1 MVETALD
8 HPEKSP
14 RELVWHIT
22 DTHGYYIS
30 ESTVYRILKANDL
43 ITSPTYTVV
52 TAQDKFP
59 NPTRAPNELS
69 QTDFTWFKVVHWGWY
84 YLSTILDDYSRYIL
98 AFQLCTGMSTDEVK
112 ETIEAAIGF
121 TGPPAALG

>member
-1 MVETALD
+1 V
-8 HPEKSP
+8 
-14 RELVWHIT
+14 
-22 DTHGYYIS
+22 
-30 ESTVYRILKANDL
+30 
-43 ITSPTYTVV
+43 
-52 TAQDKFP
+52 P
-59 NPTRAPNELS
+59 NALS

-84 YLSTILDDYSRYIL
+84 YLSTILDDYPRYIL